1 MSVETYQKAK
11 QIIHDNE
18 DLADFIGGRSNELIK
33 LAEEKLGVKFTGL
46 YLDYL
51 QTFGV
56 GNFGAQEIYGI
67 INDNFENSS
76 VPDAIWYTL
85 TERKEINLPNNL
97 LVIYDTGSD
106 ELFCLDFNQL
116 DEKGE
121 PKVVSFVPGID
132 LENQSYEVIA
142 NDFGD
147 FLLDLV
153 MQEVQH
159 GI

>member
-1 MSVETYQKAK
+1 MSVETYHEAK
-11 QIIHDNE
+11 QIILNGD
-18 DLADFIGGRSNELIK
+18 DIADFVGGRTSELINS
-33 LAEEKLGVKFTGL
+33 AEEKLGLKFTGL

-51 QTFGV
+51 QTFGA

-67 INDNFENSS
+67 ISADFENSS

-85 TERKEINLPNNL
+85 TERREINLPSNF

-116 DEKGE
+116 EDNRE
-121 PKVVSFVPGID
+121 PKVVSFVPGVE
-132 LENQSYEVIA
+132 LESQTYEIIA

-153 MQEVQH
+153 KQE
-159 GI
+159 I

>member
-51 QTFGV
+51 QTFGA

-132 LENQSYEVIA
+132 LESQSYEIIA

-153 MQEVQH
+153 MQEV
-159 GI
+159 

>member
-1 MSVETYQKAK
+1 MSIETYEEAK
-11 QIIHDNE
+11 HMILNNDDI
-18 DLADFIGGRSNELIK
+18 ADFVGGCTIDLIN
-33 LAEEKLGVKFTGL
+33 LAEEKLGLKFTGL

-51 QTFGV
+51 QTFSA

-67 INDNFENSS
+67 ISADFENSS
-76 VPDAIWYTL
+76 VPDTIWYTL
-85 TERKEINLPNNL
+85 SERKEINLPSNL

-116 DEKGE
+116 DYKGE
-121 PKVVSFVPGID
+121 PKVVSYVPGVE
-132 LENQSYEVIA
+132 LENQTYEIIA

-153 MQEVQH
+153 KQE
-159 GI
+159 I

>member
-11 QIIHDNE
+11 EIIMNE
-18 DLADFIGGRSNELIK
+18 EEIADFVGDRTDELIS
-33 LAEEKLGVKFTGL
+33 LAEEKLGLKFTGL

-51 QTFGV
+51 KTFGA

-67 INDNFENSS
+67 IDADFENSS
-76 VPDAIWYTL
+76 VPDAVWYTL
-85 TERKEINLPNNL
+85 TERKEIRLPDNL

-106 ELFCLDFNQL
+106 ELFCLDFNQR
-116 DEKGE
+116 DDNGE
-121 PKVVSFVPGID
+121 PKVVSLVPGVD
-132 LENQSYEVIA
+132 LESQTYELIA

-153 MQEVQH
+153 KQEV
-159 GI
+159 

>member
-11 QIIHDNE
+11 LIINDNE
-18 DLADFIGGRSNELIK
+18 DLADFIGGQSNELIK
-33 LAEEKLGVKFTGL
+33 MAEEKLDFKFTGL

-67 INDNFENSS
+67 INDDFENSS

-106 ELFCLDFNQL
+106 ELFLFR
-116 DEKGE
+116 
-121 PKVVSFVPGID
+121 F
-132 LENQSYEVIA
+132 
-142 NDFGD
+142 
-147 FLLDLV
+147 
-153 MQEVQH
+153 
-159 GI
+159 

>member
-1 MSVETYQKAK
+1 M
-11 QIIHDNE
+11 
-18 DLADFIGGRSNELIK
+18 
-33 LAEEKLGVKFTGL
+33 AEVKLGLTFTGL

-51 QTFGV
+51 QTFGA

-67 INDNFENSS
+67 INADFENSS

-85 TERKEINLPNNL
+85 TERRETNLPSNL

-116 DEKGE
+116 DNNGE
-121 PKVVSFVPGID
+121 PRVVSFLPGVR
-132 LENQSYEVIA
+132 LESQTYEVIA

-153 MQEVQH
+153 KQE
-159 GI
+159 I

>member
-11 QIIHDNE
+11 QIIQTNE
-18 DLADFIGGRSNELIK
+18 DIADFIGERTNELIK

-51 QTFGV
+51 QTFGA
-56 GNFGAQEIYGI
+56 GNFGSQEIYGI

-97 LVIYDTGSD
+97 LIIYDTGSD
-106 ELFCLDFNQL
+106 ELYCLDFNQL

-121 PKVVSFVPGID
+121 PKVVSFVPGIE
-132 LENQSYEVIA
+132 LESQRYEIIA

-153 MQEVQH
+153 MQEV
-159 GI
+159 